1 MSYKQAQDIVIKHPE
16 LRTQMGS
23 LFENA
28 ADIMAIPQEKFEAF
42 YTEFVEMAVENFPEL
57 IDF

>member
-28 ADIMAIPQEKFEAF
+28 ADIMAIP
-42 YTEFVEMAVENFPEL
+42 
-57 IDF
+57 